1 MNAAGNSLAALAGL
15 SGLSGMLT
23 DVAKAPITR
32 WRQSSTTHKVIA
44 AGAGAGL
51 AYFLHKKGMAN
62 AAVAVAGVAGAYA
75 VSMVMHYP
83 NVAQAPPNGAALP
96 NGQTVAGALPPAQM
110 QAMNQQAQA
119 MMNGGAL
126 PNGNGAP
133 PPNGGAPAMSGGIV
147 AAPQTP
153 GTAGPIPTAS
163 SNPNSK
169 WSLLDMEM

>member
-1 MNAAGNSLAALAGL
+1 
-15 SGLSGMLT
+15 MLT

-32 WRQSSTTHKVIA
+32 WRQSSTTHKVLA

-51 AYFLHKKGMAN
+51 AYYLHKRGMAN

-83 NVAQAPPNGAALP
+83 TVAQAPQNGAALP

-126 PNGNGAP
+126 PNGNGV
-133 PPNGGAPAMSGGIV
+133 PPNGGAPAMSGGIMPV
-147 AAPQTP
+147 SQTP
-153 GTAGPIPTAS
+153 GAAGPIPRAS
-163 SNPNSK
+163 GGNPNSK